1 MTETV
6 RIADRYQGFPGLAIG
21 GYTGGLLARHL
32 GTEAEVGF
40 RRPIPTDTPLD
51 LVKTD
56 DAIEL
61 RLAGDVA
68 AEATTTTVDTELPDP
83 VPMEDATAAS
93 RDYPGHRH
101 HPYPSCFTCGPE
113 RAAGDGLRVF
123 PGPVSNGS
131 MVAAAWTPHPDL
143 AEGDGVLPREFVWSA
158 VDCSTIWPLIEAA
171 PPDSQDH
178 VVSGRLAV
186 RLDGQI
192 RAGEPYVVSA
202 WPLPPRGNKRPAA
215 AVITDAAGRVQAV
228 AEHTLVVTDWGIPL
242 GVNHWDSE
250 PEFDEP

>member
-40 RRPIPTDTPLD
+40 RRPIPTDTPLY
-51 LVKTD
+51 LVKSD
-56 DAIEL
+56 DATEL
-61 RLAGDVA
+61 RLAGDIA
-68 AEATTTTVDTELPDP
+68 AAATTTTVDTELPDP
-83 VPMEDATAAS
+83 VPKGDAVAAS
-93 RDYPGHRH
+93 RNYPGHRH

-113 RAAGDGLRVF
+113 RAEGDGLRVF

-131 MVAAAWTPHPDL
+131 TVAAAWTPHLDL
-143 AEGDGVLPREFVWSA
+143 ADSDGGLPLEFVWSA
-158 VDCSTIWPLIEAA
+158 VDCTTIWPHIEAA
-171 PPDSQDH
+171 SPDSQDH

-192 RAGEPYVVSA
+192 RAGESYVVSA
-202 WPLPPRGNKRPAA
+202 SPLPPRGNKRPAA
-215 AVITDAAGRVQAV
+215 AIITDAAGRVQAV
-228 AEHTLVVTDWGIPL
+228 AVHTLVVTDWGIPL
-242 GVNHWDSE
+242 GVDNWDRE
-250 PEFDEP
+250 LEFDEP